1 MKPSSAI
8 ASIYHLASLGLP
20 AKMTQGTL
28 RLLLEDVF
36 AYDTLTILWL
46 DESCNL
52 IDVASNHLCPR
63 DLGDLFVA
71 HFLNQSE
78 ADAYKTHHAFMRH
91 KSSHDVLHKQV
102 ANYRETEFYNEF
114 ARPMDFHFIARFAL
128 RNAGDPLAAIWA
140 TRTRGT
146 TDFSNQDIRQL
157 VELLP
162 CLEQMLAVSSVGI
175 DESCTTPS
183 GEQAWLLVDIDGSVS
198 HLASGTA
205 ALLHLAANVPRNAS
219 SLSDD
224 CYDWARPILKR
235 LLDQLV
241 QLESQTQVALPTAT
255 IINQSGHYIFR
266 AYRMEHV
273 TGHRQTFGVQ
283 ITRHVPIGLRLLAS
297 PMVRALPRREKQV
310 CLMLAEGEAPQIIA
324 KQMGISS
331 NAVIQHVRSI
341 YSRLNINRREELL
354 NALLPTPESRPF
366 PIRLE
371 ARQN

>member
-20 AKMTQGTL
+20 AKMAQGTL
-28 RLLLEDVF
+28 PLLLADVF

-46 DESCNL
+46 DQSCNL
-52 IDVASNHLCPR
+52 IDAASNHLCPR

-71 HFLNQSE
+71 RLLNQHE
-78 ADAYKTHHAFMRH
+78 AEAYQTHSAFMQMR
-91 KSSHDVLHKQV
+91 SSYDLLHKQV
-102 ANYRETEFYNEF
+102 TNYCDTEFYNEF
-114 ARPMDFHFIARFAL
+114 AQPMDFHFISRFAL
-128 RNAGDPLAAIWA
+128 RNAGEPLAAIWA
-140 TRTRGT
+140 TRPRGT
-146 TDFSNQDIRQL
+146 TDFSNHDIRQIF
-157 VELLP
+157 ELLP
-162 CLEQMLAVSSVGI
+162 CLEQMLAVSNTNI
-175 DESCTTPS
+175 DEKCTTPS
-183 GEQAWLLVDIDGSVS
+183 GGQGWLLVDIDGSLS
-198 HLASGTA
+198 HLATGTA
-205 ALLHLAANVPRNAS
+205 ALLHLAANVPRNSS

-224 CYDWARPILKR
+224 CYAWARPILKR

-241 QLESQTQVALPTAT
+241 QLESQTPVALPTAT

-283 ITRHVPIGLRLLAS
+283 INRHVPIGLRLLAS

-310 CLMLAEGEAPQIIA
+310 CLMLAGGEALESIA
-324 KQMGISS
+324 KRMGISS

-366 PIRLE
+366 PIRME
-371 ARQN
+371 ARQS